1 MDLFLIFNQNSKT
14 MIDRRNFLLATAGSL
29 TALDLFS
36 KIDKGFTKQLEKNL
50 NKLEN
55 MSLDASAENED
66 FWGWVRQSYT
76 VSPNIINLNNGG
88 VSPQAKV
95 VQDAH
100 IRFYQYSNE
109 APSYY
114 MWRILDQGREGL
126 REKLANLCGVLPEEI
141 AINRN
146 ATEGLNTVIFGLN
159 LKAGDEVVLSTFDY
173 PNMMNAW
180 KQREK
185 RDKIKL
191 VWINI
196 PQPLEDEKA
205 IVKLYQDAI
214 TSKTK
219 IVHITHMIN
228 WTGNFVPTKVIAD
241 MAHAKGCEVIVD
253 GAHSFAQID
262 FKIEDTGAD
271 YFATALH
278 KWLGAPF
285 GTGLLYIKKEKIKN
299 IWALLS
305 SVDPD
310 GGDIKKFESLGTR
323 SFAAEMAIGTA
334 VEFHNII
341 GGKRKEA
348 RLRYLKNYWTEK
360 AVKLPKAKLF
370 TAVKPEFSCAVAT
383 FGFEGWQA
391 QQIDA
396 KLMEKHKVHCVSM
409 ILEKVNGVRIAPNV
423 YTNTQ
428 DLDILV
434 KGLTEISKMDPP
446 PAPPK

>member
-1 MDLFLIFNQNSKT
+1 M
-14 MIDRRNFLLATAGSL
+14 DRRNFLFATAGSL

-36 KIDKGFTKQLEKNL
+36 SIDLPFAKQLDKHL

-55 MSLDASAENED
+55 MSFDAAAENED
-66 FWGWVRQSYT
+66 FWGWIRQSYT

-88 VSPQAKV
+88 VSPQPKI

-114 MWRILDQGREGL
+114 MWRILDQGREAL
-126 REKLANLCGVLPEEI
+126 REKLATLCGVLPEEL

-146 ATEGLNTVIFGLN
+146 ATEGLNNVIFGLN

-191 VWINI
+191 NWINI
-196 PQPLEDEKA
+196 PQPTDDAATIIKLYEKA
-205 IVKLYQDAI
+205 I
-214 TSKTK
+214 TPKTK

-228 WTGNFVPTKVIAD
+228 WTGNFVPVKAIAD
-241 MAHAKGCEVIVD
+241 MAHSKGCEVIVD
-253 GAHSFAQID
+253 AAHSFGQID
-262 FKIEDTGAD
+262 MKFEETGAD
-271 YFATALH
+271 YLATSLH
-278 KWLGAPF
+278 KWLCAPF
-285 GTGLLYIKKEKIKN
+285 GSGLMYIKKDKIKN
-299 IWALLS
+299 VWALLS

-310 GGDIKKFESLGTR
+310 GSDMKKFESLGTR
-323 SFAAEMAIGTA
+323 SFASEMAIGTA
-334 VEFHNII
+334 VDFHNLI

-348 RLRYLKNYWTEK
+348 RLRYLKNYWAEK
-360 AVKLPKAKLF
+360 AIKLPKVNF
-370 TAVKPEFSCAVAT
+370 YTSMKPEFSCAVAT
-383 FGFEGWQA
+383 IGFEGWQA
-391 QQIDA
+391 QQLEA
-396 KLMEKHKVHCVSM
+396 KLFEKHKVHSVSM
-409 ILEKVNGVRIAPNV
+409 ILEKVNGIRIAPNV
-423 YTNTQ
+423 YTNTE

-434 KGLTEISKMDPP
+434 KGLTEISKME
-446 PAPPK
+446 APTPQK

>member
-1 MDLFLIFNQNSKT
+1 MVN
-14 MIDRRNFLLATAGSL
+14 RRNFLLAAAGSV

-36 KIDKGFTKQLEKNL
+36 TIDKGFTKQLEKNL

-55 MSLDASAENED
+55 MSFDAAAENED
-66 FWGWVRQSYT
+66 FWGWVRQGYT

-88 VSPQAKV
+88 VSPQPKV

-100 IRFYQYSNE
+100 IRFYQYCNE

-126 REKLANLCGVLPEEI
+126 REKLANLAGVLPEEI

-159 LKAGDEVVLSTFDY
+159 LKEGDEVVLSTFDY

-228 WTGNFVPTKVIAD
+228 WTGNFVPTKAIAD

-262 FKIEDTGAD
+262 FKIADTGAD

-310 GGDIKKFESLGTR
+310 GSDIKKFESLGTR

-334 VEFHNII
+334 VEFHNLI

-360 AVKLPKAKLF
+360 VVKLPKAKLF

-409 ILEKVNGVRIAPNV
+409 ILENVNGVRIAPNV

-446 PAPPK
+446 TAPPK